1 MYMCVCV
8 CVHVYSLL
16 INILGCV
23 RGIQGEGMPQ
33 FRHPD
38 IKGNLYVKFNVKF
51 PEDNFADEKTLS
63 VRDACMCVY
72 IHVHM
77 YVYVCVHVCVCIY
90 VYYNDIH
97 SISSFLSL
105 LKIFFLLKLIV

>member
-1 MYMCVCV
+1 
-8 CVHVYSLL
+8 
-16 INILGCV
+16 
-23 RGIQGEGMPQ
+23 MPQ

-38 IKGNLYVKFNVKF
+38 IKGNLYIKFNVKF

-63 VRDACMCVY
+63 VRDVCVHVCANMYICMYMC
-72 IHVHM
+72 M
-77 YVYVCVHVCVCIY
+77 YVCVCVHVCVCIY
-90 VYYNDIH
+90 VYNNDIH